1 MNWGWTK
8 AGWLEDL
15 PRLVTRSGSL
25 NMLGK
30 PVGGFGSMSTCK
42 QIVLRTAKENQI
54 NKQKWGW
61 RLGCT
66 DLGFRIKRTNL
77 FGGFLWWGS
86 TRLAA
91 TYGNACEWWPTMT
104 DGASHGEV
112 NRGRKRGANRPSEWR
127 EGQERQACTPVDWER
142 GDRSNNARN
151 RPTQRGAQTQSF
163 ASHQLPAQRC
173 AHVQKV
179 HASLRAR
186 APRRF
191 LADGLMWRA
200 GGAVHVPVSAMP

>member
-15 PRLVTRSGSL
+15 PRLATRSGSL

-77 FGGFLWWGS
+77 FGGFLSWGS

-91 TYGNACEWWPTMT
+91 TYGNACEWWRRWPTVRRT
-104 DGASHGEV
+104 ARWTEAEGEGQTGRA
-112 NRGRKRGANRPSEWR
+112 NGERGKSDKLVPLWIERRGTAPTTRGIDLHNAVPRPKPLPRTNSPRRGARTCRRSTPPYGRVLLDAFWR
-127 EGQERQACTPVDWER
+127 MV
-142 GDRSNNARN
+142 
-151 RPTQRGAQTQSF
+151 
-163 ASHQLPAQRC
+163 
-173 AHVQKV
+173 
-179 HASLRAR
+179 
-186 APRRF
+186 
-191 LADGLMWRA
+191 
-200 GGAVHVPVSAMP
+200 